1 MWGSLVQ
8 VGEHRPVNVGIWQ
21 DVWTCRGSFH
31 PQLSPKTQLSPAGR
45 VWHTT
50 YLPVCGCRC
59 HVTMDLQR
67 WRWFLGELLVI
78 VTPKSCWYATS
89 VLDFWGTQTKPILY
103 GRSSLNW
110 WKKKKGH
117 THTSA
122 HFFSI
127 STSKPIPQPVL
138 SLCFSPELSNGLS
151 ITLCLTPNNNSRVL
165 SRI

>member
-89 VLDFWGTQTKPILY
+89 VLGFWGTQTKPILY

-117 THTSA
+117 TYHC
-122 HFFSI
+122 
-127 STSKPIPQPVL
+127 
-138 SLCFSPELSNGLS
+138 SLLFNIHLQTNTTACPFTLFSPWIVKWPFNYIVFDS
-151 ITLCLTPNNNSRVL
+151 
-165 SRI
+165 